1 MANLT
6 KKDYLRELVD
16 IKEKLEDFMN
26 LINKGRLT
34 YYKEIALKLRI
45 LYCSKSGKPPLF
57 TTICD
62 IFDFDIKVFIRYS
75 AREKVDKG
83 LWPASLADGLVFE
96 QINSVVSWF
105 ERGDEFIPLLEA
117 INRNEVLINNE
128 YHSYKH
134 ILEVVGD
141 KMAGHIDSKIDDRDL
156 ILHSSVFLIGGLPIA
171 QRAIFDTAKSTVILI
186 NIIID
191 FLRNGKS
198 YPFIIKR

>member
-62 IFDFDIKVFIRYS
+62 IFDFDIKFN
-75 AREKVDKG
+75 
-83 LWPASLADGLVFE
+83 F
-96 QINSVVSWF
+96 N
-105 ERGDEFIPLLEA
+105 ERSCG
-117 INRNEVLINNE
+117 
-128 YHSYKH
+128 
-134 ILEVVGD
+134 
-141 KMAGHIDSKIDDRDL
+141 KIQ
-156 ILHSSVFLIGGLPIA
+156 GLPFHYN
-171 QRAIFDTAKSTVILI
+171 QF
-186 NIIID
+186 
-191 FLRNGKS
+191 
-198 YPFIIKR
+198 